1 MAEPKLI
8 HRGRTAISRT
18 SLSKPLRLALEAS
31 VVRAGDSLFDYGCG
45 LGDDVRALES
55 IGITADGWDPTHRP
69 DTKLHTS
76 SVVNL
81 GYVANVIECVQERD
95 AALREAWNLC
105 ERVLVVAARLTFDA
119 RLTQAEAYEDGCITN
134 LRTFQKLYSQ
144 SELREWIDATLEVQS
159 VAVAPG
165 IFFVFRDT
173 QAEQD
178 YLAARYQ
185 HRRVAPKV
193 RKSDL
198 LFEEHRSILGSLI
211 DFVTA
216 RGRLPIEN
224 ELSQEGEIRQAFGS
238 IRKAFAV
245 VRRVTGTEQWQS
257 FAEDR
262 RNELRIQFALER
274 FGGRPALGQLP
285 SLIRHDIR
293 GLFST
298 YKRLCSESDTLLFA
312 AGNIDEVRAA
322 GRKSPIGKITAS
334 ALYIHV
340 DAVHRLPQLLRVYEG
355 CASTYIGSVEEANI
369 VKLDLLKPKVSYLAY
384 PKFDTDPHP
393 SLASAIVVPL
403 RAPKVWYRD
412 YSASDNPPILHRKE
426 TFVADDDPRR
436 IKFER
441 LTKQECRYGLL
452 DDTQHIG
459 TRRGWDEIL
468 QRSGFRLKGHRLVK
482 S

>member
-1 MAEPKLI
+1 MAETKVI

-31 VVRAGDSLFDYGCG
+31 VVSAGDSLFDYGCG
-45 LGDDVRALES
+45 LGDDVRALKR
-55 IGITADGWDPTHRP
+55 IGVDAEGWDPTHRP
-69 DTKLHTS
+69 NTERRTS

-95 AALREAWNLC
+95 AALREAWKLC

-144 SELREWIDATLEVQS
+144 SELREWIDVTLEVQS

-165 IFFVFRDT
+165 IFFVFRDS

-198 LFEEHRSILGSLI
+198 LFEEHRRILESLI
-211 DFVTA
+211 EFVTA
-216 RGRLPIEN
+216 RGRLPVEN
-224 ELSQEGEIRQAFGS
+224 ELSQDQAIGQAFGS

-245 VRRVTGTEQWQS
+245 VRRVTGAEQWEA

-262 RNELRIQFALER
+262 RDELRIQFALER
-274 FGGRPALGQLP
+274 FGGRPPLGQLP
-285 SLIRHDIR
+285 SVIRHDIR

-298 YKRLCSESDTLLFA
+298 YKRLCDESDTLLFA
-312 AGNIDEVRAA
+312 TGNIDEVRAVA
-322 GRKSPIGKITAS
+322 RHSPIGKITAS
-334 ALYIHV
+334 ALYIHI
-340 DAVHRLPQLLRVYEG
+340 DALHRLPPLLRVYEG

-403 RAPKVWYRD
+403 RTPKVWFRD
-412 YSASDNPPILHRKE
+412 YSDTENPPILHRKE

-441 LTKQECRYGLL
+441 LTKQESRRGLL
-452 DDTQHIG
+452 DETARIG
-459 TRRGWDEIL
+459 TRRGWEL
-468 QRSGFRLKGHRLVK
+468 VLEREGYRTRGHRLVRR
-482 S
+482 